1 MLPLPWLSQCCWLCQ
16 GLLPSWPL
24 VPQASRECCSQS
36 PKASTET
43 SSLDSGKMRS
53 PPRVS
58 DTSGSGGRSELAQ
71 AEELLEQQLELYQAL
86 LEGQEGV
93 WEAQA
98 LVLKIQKLKEQMR
111 HREVGGEMPKL
122 PTSPQLSLPYWKYC
136 TPPPTSRSIRNI
148 PASPRLMRKPTEP
161 SKMGQKL
168 EDSGEP
174 QPLPSA

>member
-16 GLLPSWPL
+16 GLQPSWPL

-53 PPRVS
+53 PPRS
-58 DTSGSGGRSELAQ
+58 TELAQ
-71 AEELLEQQLELYQAL
+71 AEKLLEQQLELYQAL

-98 LVLKIQKLKEQMR
+98 LVLKIQKLKEQMKTPR
-111 HREVGGEMPKL
+111 CLGGD
-122 PTSPQLSLPYWKYC
+122 
-136 TPPPTSRSIRNI
+136 
-148 PASPRLMRKPTEP
+148 A
-161 SKMGQKL
+161 
-168 EDSGEP
+168 
-174 QPLPSA
+174 